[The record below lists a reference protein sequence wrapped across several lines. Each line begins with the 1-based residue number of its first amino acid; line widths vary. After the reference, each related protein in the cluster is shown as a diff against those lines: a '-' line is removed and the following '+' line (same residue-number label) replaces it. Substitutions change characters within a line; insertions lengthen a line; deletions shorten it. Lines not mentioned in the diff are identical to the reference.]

1 MEKLIDKFFY
11 VINFYFLRK
20 LSNYIDR
27 KIYTM
32 HAYKKCGKVGVNLQL
47 NGKTHGLAKNI
58 YFGDNCQ
65 INKNAFFA
73 GFENIHIGNY
83 FHSGENLTIMSSN
96 HNYDSGDAIP
106 YSSYLSKKV
115 IIADFVWCGA
125 NVTILP
131 GVKIGE
137 GAIIAASSVV
147 TKSVEPYSIVGG
159 NPAKHIKF
167 RDIPHFKRL
176 KKLKKFH

>member
-32 HAYKKCGKVGVNLQL
+32 HAYKRCGKVGVNLQL

-65 INKNAFFA
+65 INKNAFFS
-73 GFENIHIGNY
+73 GNENIHIGNY

-147 TKSVEPYSIVGG
+147 TKC
-159 NPAKHIKF
+159 
-167 RDIPHFKRL
+167 
-176 KKLKKFH
+176 